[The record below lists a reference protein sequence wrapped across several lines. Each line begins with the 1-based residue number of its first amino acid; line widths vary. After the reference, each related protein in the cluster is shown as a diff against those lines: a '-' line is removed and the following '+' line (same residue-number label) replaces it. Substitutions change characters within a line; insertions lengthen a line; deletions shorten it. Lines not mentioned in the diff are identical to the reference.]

1 MSFWLFILATL
12 IGIVIGSGIAILLMY
27 NDAVAMHNLY
37 KDLLKKH
44 NEFQKV
50 TADYIEQLD
59 MEIEELKKPGLKLG
73 FPSYYDDDHD
83 VSGLLEDD

>member
-12 IGIVIGSGIAILLMY
+12 IGIVIGSSVAILLMY

-37 KDLLKKH
+37 KDLLRKH

-59 MEIEELKKPGLKLG
+59 MEIEKLKKPNIKIG
-73 FPSYYDDDHD
+73 FPPFDDDHD
-83 VSGLLEDD
+83 VSGLLEDY